1 MDPRFTMARTY
12 RMLDEAGIAL
22 DDFNTEINNCQGPED
37 AFRICIKWQEIASKV
52 SA

>member
-1 MDPRFTMARTY
+1 MDPRFAMADTY
-12 RMLDEAGIAL
+12 RLLDRAGIAL

-37 AFRICIKWQEIASKV
+37 AITICYKWQAIASKV